1 MRTYKEHFVLFSARR
16 LRYQKLMISAIIP
29 TLNAAR
35 HLPATFLSI
44 FDAAVD
50 GFVSEVIVSDG
61 GSEDTTL
68 KIAEDAGA
76 TVISGERGRGQ
87 QLRAGAQAA
96 RKPWLLFLHADTA
109 LERGW
114 AEEAGAFVRQ
124 GGDCAAAFRFRLAD
138 NGLQP
143 RLLESAV
150 ALRCKLFALPYGDQG
165 LLISRKLYDD
175 VGGFAPIPLMEDV
188 DFVRRLG
195 RQRIAMLKTAAVTSA
210 ERFRRDGYFR
220 RSLSNLS
227 CLMSYYRGVPPERLA
242 ERYG

>member
-1 MRTYKEHFVLFSARR
+1 
-16 LRYQKLMISAIIP
+16 MITVIIP

-61 GSEDTTL
+61 GSEDKTRA
-68 KIAEDAGA
+68 IADDAGA
-76 TVISGERGRGQ
+76 TVIAGERGRGQ
-87 QLRAGAQAA
+87 QLRAGAEAA
-96 RKPWLLFLHADTA
+96 KKPWLLFLHADTA
-109 LERGW
+109 LEKGW
-114 AEEAGAFVRQ
+114 AGEVQAFMKK
-124 GGDCAAAFRFRLAD
+124 GEDAAAAFRFRFAD
-138 NGLQP
+138 SGFKP

-165 LLISRKLYDD
+165 LLISRKLYNA

-188 DFVRRLG
+188 DFAHRLG
-195 RQRIAMLKTAAVTSA
+195 RRRIVMLKTAAVTSA

>member
-1 MRTYKEHFVLFSARR
+1 
-16 LRYQKLMISAIIP
+16 MITVIIP

-61 GSEDTTL
+61 GSEDKTRA
-68 KIAEDAGA
+68 IADDAGA
-76 TVISGERGRGQ
+76 TVIAGERGRGQ
-87 QLRAGAQAA
+87 QLRVGAEAA
-96 RKPWLLFLHADTA
+96 KKPWFLFLHADTT

-114 AEEAGAFVRQ
+114 VGEVQAFMKK
-124 GGDCAAAFRFRLAD
+124 GEDAAAAFRFRLAD
-138 NGLQP
+138 SGFQP

-165 LLISRKLYDD
+165 LLISRKLYDA

-188 DFVRRLG
+188 DFARRLG
-195 RQRIAMLKTAAVTSA
+195 RQRIVMLKTAAVTSA

-220 RSLSNLS
+220 RSVSNLS

>member
-1 MRTYKEHFVLFSARR
+1 
-16 LRYQKLMISAIIP
+16 MISVIIP
-29 TLNAAR
+29 TLNAGR
-35 HLPATFLSI
+35 CLSATFLSI

-61 GSEDTTL
+61 GSEDATL
-68 KIAEDAGA
+68 KIAQEAGA
-76 TVISGERGRGQ
+76 TVIVSERGRGQ
-87 QLRAGAQAA
+87 QLRAGAEAA

-114 AEEAGAFVRQ
+114 VEEAGAFIRT
-124 GGDCAAAFRFRLAD
+124 GGDSAAAFRFRLAD
-138 NGLQP
+138 SGFQP

-165 LLISRKLYDD
+165 LLISRKLYDA
-175 VGGFAPIPLMEDV
+175 VGGFAGIPLMEDV
-188 DFVRRLG
+188 DFVTRLG
-195 RQRIAMLKTAAVTSA
+195 RRRIAILKTAAVTSA
-210 ERFRRDGYFR
+210 ERFRRDGYLR
-220 RSLSNLS
+220 RSLSNVS

>member
-1 MRTYKEHFVLFSARR
+1 LGYEKD
-16 LRYQKLMISAIIP
+16 MISVIIP

-61 GSEDTTL
+61 GSADATL

-76 TVISGERGRGQ
+76 TVIAGERGRGQ
-87 QLRAGAQAA
+87 QLRAGAEAA

-114 AEEAGAFVRQ
+114 AEEVETFMRSGEDA
-124 GGDCAAAFRFRLAD
+124 AAAFRFRLAD
-138 NGLQP
+138 SGFRP

-150 ALRCKLFALPYGDQG
+150 ALRCKFFALPYGDQG
-165 LLISRKLYDD
+165 LLISRKLYDA

-188 DFVRRLG
+188 DFVTRLG
-195 RQRIAMLKTAAVTSA
+195 RQRIALLKTAAVTSA
-210 ERFRRDGYFR
+210 ERFRRDGYVR

>member
-1 MRTYKEHFVLFSARR
+1 
-16 LRYQKLMISAIIP
+16 MISVIIP
-29 TLNAAR
+29 TLNAAQS
-35 HLPATFLSI
+35 LPATFLSI

-61 GSEDTTL
+61 GSEDATL
-68 KIAEDAGA
+68 TVAEDAGA
-76 TVISGERGRGQ
+76 TVIVGGRGRGQ
-87 QLRAGAQAA
+87 QLRAGAEAA

-114 AEEAGAFVRQ
+114 TEEAGAFMRKS
-124 GGDCAAAFRFRLAD
+124 GDSAAAFRFRLAD
-138 NGLQP
+138 NGLRP

-150 ALRCKLFALPYGDQG
+150 ALRCRLFALPYGDQA
-165 LLISRKLYDD
+165 LLISRKLYDE

-195 RQRIAMLKTAAVTSA
+195 RRRITMLKTAVVTSA

-227 CLMSYYRGVPPERLA
+227 CLMSYYRGVPPERLF

>member
-1 MRTYKEHFVLFSARR
+1 
-16 LRYQKLMISAIIP
+16 MITVIIP

-61 GSEDTTL
+61 GSEDKTRA
-68 KIAEDAGA
+68 IADDAGA
-76 TVISGERGRGQ
+76 TVIAGERGRGQ
-87 QLRAGAQAA
+87 QLRVGAEAA
-96 RKPWLLFLHADTA
+96 KKPWLLFLHADTT

-114 AEEAGAFVRQ
+114 VGEVQAFMKK
-124 GGDCAAAFRFRLAD
+124 GEDAAAAFRFRLAD
-138 NGLQP
+138 SGFQP

-165 LLISRKLYDD
+165 LLISRKLYDA

-188 DFVRRLG
+188 DFARRLG
-195 RQRIAMLKTAAVTSA
+195 RQRIVMLKTAAVTSA

-220 RSLSNLS
+220 RSVSNLS